1 MILPRYLL
9 TNLGW
14 LLLGWYLPFHATV
27 LVLRDSRV
35 DIISDFGRNMLYP
48 IKIILSTVLLQP
60 CSLRKGPPP
69 TYGCLRHSI
78 QPPCIYL
85 WFPDSKH
92 SLDWGLTIK
101 TLFCHAI
108 LTYKDNVFECIV
120 PTKNHC
126 LESGL
131 LLWGKNNLS
140 SGPENYIKSWSWGSR
155 L

>member
-1 MILPRYLL
+1 MILPRYPL
-9 TNLGW
+9 TNLRW

-48 IKIILSTVLLQP
+48 IKIILSMCYFSPVHWGKVLHLP
-60 CSLRKGPPP
+60 MDVY
-69 TYGCLRHSI
+69 TSI

-108 LTYKDNVFECIV
+108 LTYKDNIFECIV

-131 LLWGKNNLS
+131 WLWGKNNLS